1 MPRQKY
7 EIRLTDCER
16 KQLTKIHKSKS
27 KKVSEE
33 TRKRAK
39 AILLLDL
46 SGDKPLTPEQAAA
59 KCGLHRETVYGIRK
73 EFVEEGI
80 DKAITR
86 KKRETPPV
94 PPKITGDIEA
104 HIIAIACSAPPDGK
118 SRWTLQM
125 IADKI
130 VLDGHL
136 ESVSDV
142 AIMNTLKKLNL
153 SLI

>member
-1 MPRQKY
+1 MPMQQY
-7 EIRLTDCER
+7 EIRLNDSE
-16 KQLTKIHKSKS
+16 KKKLTNIHKSKS

-33 TRKRAK
+33 VRKRAK
-39 AILLLDL
+39 AILHLDL
-46 SGDKPLTPEQAAA
+46 NGISPLTPEQAAK
-59 KCGLHRETVYGIRK
+59 KCGLHRETVYAIRK
-73 EFVEEGI
+73 AFAREGI
-80 DKAITR
+80 DKATTR
-86 KKRETPPV
+86 KKRDTPPV
-94 PPKITGDIEA
+94 PPKITGDVEA
-104 HIIAIACSAPPDGK
+104 HIIAIACSAPPEGK

-142 AIMNTLKKLNL
+142 AVMNTLKKLNL